1 MKITDV
7 KLSDPVYTNVKQ
19 STDATVVNPAIRAS
33 SLVQIS
39 TDEGIAGFA
48 SLGEPQVG
56 PEGVS
61 LNKLLIEH
69 MFKPLVAGE
78 DPLDTERI
86 WDKLY
91 WGSVR
96 WGRRGVVL
104 SVIGGIDIALWD
116 LKGKILNQPVH
127 KLLGAHRDTVAA
139 YGSSVS
145 LLASEEELVDIY
157 SGFVEAGFKMVKMK
171 VGRKNS
177 NEDVERVKLVR
188 DTIGPNVDLALDV
201 NSGWSLNTTIR
212 MAAKLEKYNIY
223 WLEEPL
229 PPDELD
235 NHEKLAK
242 EISIPIALGET
253 HATKWEFRELME
265 RGAVQFVQADIVR
278 TGGVTEWVKIAA
290 IADSYGLPMCPH
302 ATTEIAASLVAAV
315 PNGLFVECFRSA
327 PPPKGSSAVIDPILP
342 KNGEISPP
350 KKPGFG
356 IQYDEDALRRL
367 QAAPKPDP
375 EELWFTT
382 KRGWQWPPYL

>member
-1 MKITDV
+1 MKITDI

-33 SLVQIS
+33 SLVEIT
-39 TDEGIAGFA
+39 TDAGVTGFA
-48 SLGEPQVG
+48 SLGEPQIG

-61 LNKLLIEH
+61 LNKLLIEY
-69 MFKPLVAGE
+69 MFKPLVVGE

-96 WGRRGVVL
+96 WGRRGVTL

-145 LLASEEELVDIY
+145 LLASEEELGDIY

-171 VGRKNS
+171 VGRRNQ

-188 DTIGPNVDLALDV
+188 ETIGPDVDLALDV
-201 NSGWSLNTTIR
+201 NSGWSLNTAIR
-212 MAAKLEKYNIY
+212 MANKLEKYNIY

-235 NHEKLAK
+235 NHVKLAA

-265 RGAVQFVQADIVR
+265 QGAVQFVQADIVR

-290 IADSYGLPMCPH
+290 IADAYGLPMCPH

-315 PNGLFVECFRSA
+315 PNGLFVECFRFE
-327 PPPKGSSAVIDPILP
+327 PPPKGSSAVVDPILP
-342 KNGEISPP
+342 RNGEISPP

-356 IQYDEDALRRL
+356 IEYNEDVLRELRGR
-367 QAAPKPDP
+367 PKPAP
-375 EELWFTT
+375 EELWFAT